1 MAESIEV
8 LLVKFLKFGLVGVTG
23 TILDFGITYLAK
35 EKLKW
40 NKYLANSCGFVIA
53 VSNNYYLNRIWTFKN
68 TDPDIGWQFSK
79 FMTVALVGLL
89 LNNLIIYLLT
99 ERMKLNF
106 YFAKLSAT
114 FIVFIWNFFLNY
126 LITFSR

>member
-8 LLVKFLKFGLVGVTG
+8 LILKFLKFGLVGVTG
-23 TILDFGITYLAK
+23 TVLDFGITYLAK

-40 NKYLANSCGFVIA
+40 NKYLANSCGFIIA
-53 VSNNYYLNRIWTFKN
+53 VSNNYYLNRIWTFNN
-68 TDPDIGWQFSK
+68 TDPNIGWQFSK
-79 FMTVALVGLL
+79 FMTVALIGLL

-126 LITFSR
+126 LFTFSR